1 MLRLLVLAVAIVAV
15 AFMTSCA
22 KDKSQ
27 QTCPIMGFKPDR
39 ALFSDYKGRRVYVC
53 CMGCIEAFNQDP
65 ERFIKFL
72 EKEKGYHLEQA
83 KDDGLSDVIR
93 GYCDRHKGHA
103 HQ

>member
-39 ALFSDYKGRRVYVC
+39 ALFSDYKGMVIDR
-53 CMGCIEAFNQDP
+53 GEQDTEALWFP
-65 ERFIKFL
+65 YSE
-72 EKEKGYHLEQA
+72 EKLQGA
-83 KDDGLSDVIR
+83 KQLLNLL
-93 GYCDRHKGHA
+93 K
-103 HQ
+103 